1 MSVVKR
7 NVFID
12 VSGKQFIIL
21 TALPTEGEVKE
32 KVRENHRQDHF
43 ILFLSCLPVIY
54 HLSTFY

>member
-1 MSVVKR
+1 VSVVKR

-12 VSGKQFIIL
+12 VSDKQFIIL
-21 TALPTEGEVKE
+21 TALPTEGEVK
-32 KVRENHRQDHF
+32 ENHRQDHF